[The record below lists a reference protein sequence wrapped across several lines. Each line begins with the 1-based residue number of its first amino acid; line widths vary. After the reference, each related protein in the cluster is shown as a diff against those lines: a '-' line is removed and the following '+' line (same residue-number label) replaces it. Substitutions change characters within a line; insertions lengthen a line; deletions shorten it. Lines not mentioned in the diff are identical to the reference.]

1 MWQLLSR
8 LPTRSNPSAARGES
22 VALSASRRMQ
32 TAFSLFRSVKKQA
45 GHEFDEAVYG
55 NGIVRWQS
63 QPAQGLA
70 SPMIQALIQ
79 HD

>member
-1 MWQLLSR
+1 
-8 LPTRSNPSAARGES
+8 
-22 VALSASRRMQ
+22 MQ